1 MKRLLL
7 ITFLSI
13 STFYVSAQSRFGARA
28 GVNLSKINF
37 DYVDPSVEIDNQF
50 ATSFQVGAYAEFKL
64 FPKIF
69 MQPGLELSG
78 HGSKIVD
85 GQEEAKIN
93 LMYLKVPL
101 YFGTRVGVG
110 LGSISFGAGPY
121 FSYALS
127 GKSSSGGQDAD
138 IQFGNEI
145 GDELKRTDF
154 GINLLSTYQL
164 PLGLNFTLGY
174 QLGLSNNIPNA
185 LSDQIKAKNSNI
197 SFSVG
202 YAIKLP

>member
-13 STFYVSAQSRFGARA
+13 GAISVSAQSRFGARA
-28 GVNLSKINF
+28 GVNLSKINL
-37 DYVDPSVEIDNQF
+37 DYADPNIQIENKF

-64 FPKIF
+64 LPKIF
-69 MQPGLELSG
+69 VQPGLELSG

-85 GQEEAKIN
+85 GQAESKLN

-101 YFGTRVGVG
+101 HFGTRVGLG

-127 GKSSSGGQDAD
+127 GRSSSGGQDTD
-138 IQFGNEI
+138 IKFGNGI
-145 GDELKRTDF
+145 DDDLKRTDF
-154 GINLLSTYQL
+154 GINLFSSYQL

-174 QLGLSNNIPNA
+174 QMGLSNNLP
-185 LSDQIKAKNSNI
+185 SDLPDQMKAKNSSI

>member
-1 MKRLLL
+1 MKKLLL

-13 STFYVSAQSRFGARA
+13 GAISVSAQSRFGARA
-28 GVNLSKINF
+28 GVNLSKIAF
-37 DYVDPSVEIDNQF
+37 DHTDPNVVIDNNY

-64 FPKIF
+64 LPKIF

-85 GQEEAKIN
+85 GQAESKLN

-101 YFGTRVGVG
+101 HFGTRVGLG

-138 IQFGNEI
+138 IQFGNEMD
-145 GDELKRTDF
+145 DELKRTDF
-154 GINLLSTYQL
+154 GLNLFSSYQL

-174 QLGLSNNIPNA
+174 QLGLSNNMPNA
-185 LSDQIKAKNSNI
+185 LSDQLKAKNSSI